1 MESKGNCPFE
11 RGVVADSRSLQV
23 DTKARDLVAWN
34 IHQNKYKNVSDSDL
48 ENCASTHLCFHVLLS
63 HVLSFLN
70 NIAMMTIMALS
81 CIHGHSRNAELSEN
95 RCYPD
100 PGVISYLVVFPYVI
114 QYKVI

>member
-1 MESKGNCPFE
+1 M
-11 RGVVADSRSLQV
+11 VADSGSLQV
-23 DTKARDLVAWN
+23 GTNLKARALVAWN

-48 ENCASTHLCFHVLLS
+48 ENCASTHLCFHMLLS

-100 PGVISYLVVFPYVI
+100 PGVISYFVVFRTSYNI
-114 QYKVI
+114 K